1 MCGYEITG
9 MRNRIQAI
17 QSGCIHTNECKSSL
31 CVAMGT
37 RATLTKGEQKSKRH
51 REEKKK
57 KKTAWREEGEVGKD
71 SRDKGG
77 KERVGS
83 DILIHSSSKMY
94 HLLRDD
100 PQV

>member
-57 KKTAWREEGEVGKD
+57 RKQHGERKEKLARIRETKEEKKE
-71 SRDKGG
+71 
-77 KERVGS
+77 
-83 DILIHSSSKMY
+83 
-94 HLLRDD
+94 
-100 PQV
+100 